1 MDIQMFLDP
10 SNDDYQIQVIAP
22 THTYGVMHS
31 FDSSYDFDIQF
42 DEYDPEGLWE
52 FNIIINGKIVK
63 TFNHIDDVK
72 QYLQKTE

>member
-10 SNDDYQIQVIAP
+10 SNDSYQIQVIAP
-22 THTYGVMHS
+22 TQTYGVMHS

-42 DEYDPEGLWE
+42 DEYDPVGLWE

>member
-1 MDIQMFLDP
+1 MFLDP

-31 FDSSYDFDIQF
+31 IDSSYDFDIQF

>member
-31 FDSSYDFDIQF
+31 IDSSYDFDIQF

>member
-1 MDIQMFLDP
+1 MFLDP

-31 FDSSYDFDIQF
+31 IDSSYDFDIQF

-52 FNIIINGKIVK
+52 FNIIINGK
-63 TFNHIDDVK
+63 NC
-72 QYLQKTE
+72 

>member
-72 QYLQKTE
+72 KYLQKTE

>member
-10 SNDDYQIQVIAP
+10 SNDNYQIQVIAP

-52 FNIIINGKIVK
+52 FNIIINGKTVK
-63 TFNHIDDVK
+63 TFNHIDYVK
-72 QYLQKTE
+72 KYLQKTE